1 MPSELTFIDINLGSF
16 ELNQLVD
23 SAGQDII
30 EPIVPGFPEA
40 TSSYTFALGSFI
52 DGFNPTSGNIAQWAD
67 NWRTFDVALF
77 AADPDLIGIQGGM
90 TVDGFT
96 VSDNPLADDTFNFSG
111 LDAYLWIYNSTALE
125 TGTEWFLGRA
135 STWTFPDIGLFDTNC
150 DSCPGENPINWSTS
164 DFASN
169 TVSDDVPLYGN
180 QSGVL
185 GEGTYTA
192 LNSDEFA
199 IQTFGVIP
207 EPSSVILPACVLICL
222 IFHHLRRKGAAS

>member
-23 SAGQDII
+23 SAGDELIV
-30 EPIVPGFPEA
+30 PVVPGFPEA
-40 TSSYTFALGSFI
+40 TSNFTFALGSFI
-52 DGFNPTSGNIAQWAD
+52 DGFNPTNNNIGQWFD

-96 VSDNPLADDTFNFSG
+96 VSESPLADTSFNFSG
-111 LDAYLWIYNSTALE
+111 LDAYLWIYNDTALQP
-125 TGTEWFLGRA
+125 GTEWFVARA
-135 STWTFPDIGLFDTNC
+135 STWTFPDIGLFDTDC
-150 DSCPGENPINWSTS
+150 SSCPGENPINWSTS

-169 TVSDDVPLYGN
+169 TISDDVPLYGN
-180 QSGVL
+180 QSGVQ
-185 GEGTYTA
+185 GEGTYTV
-192 LNSDEFA
+192 LNDNEFA

-207 EPSSVILPACVLICL
+207 EPSTLFLPACIGICL
-222 IFHHLRRKGAAS
+222 MLRALRRKGKDA